1 VLRYDSVEN
10 ITVGYLLLGPRIS
23 APAVHATIQSQ
34 FAQFSHPLLVP
45 TVLMEQTAAD
55 LMKELHDIHTH
66 LAKVE
71 IQTGYG
77 DWDGAVAAASAADA
91 DHDYQQLARMLGS
104 LNCRCAFMDVAVRC
118 TISMSDFTM
127 KEMDEMKAY
136 ATSSRFRQLQT
147 VNNSECLRQRIELLA
162 SNLRHIEMFGAIR
175 ERMQAQQN
183 VVST

>member
-1 VLRYDSVEN
+1 VLRYNSVEN

-34 FAQFSHPLLVP
+34 FAEFGHPLLVP

-55 LMKELHDIHTH
+55 LMRELDDIHTH

-71 IQTGYG
+71 IRTGYG
-77 DWDGAVAAASAADA
+77 DWEGAVAATSAADA

-104 LNCRCAFMDVAVRC
+104 LNCRYAFIDVAVRC
-118 TISMSDFTM
+118 TISISDFTL
-127 KEMDEMKAY
+127 KEIDAMKAY

-147 VNNSECLRQRIELLA
+147 VSNSECLRQRIELLA